1 MEDVVTKIH
10 QILAVETGVRQ
21 KTNRELTD
29 AYHRIQRQPLITGI
43 SRTYRP
49 KDEDGDQLPSETQL
63 VQVQVE
69 RVLPD
74 IAENLGRLFDVVA
87 TKDASNARATADVI
101 VDEVPILRDVPVTTL
116 LFLEKQLLDLRTVL
130 NALPRLDPA
139 ERWTFDES
147 SGVYRSDVAETT
159 RTKKIPRNH
168 IKAPATDKFPAQV
181 EMYHEDVVVGYWA
194 TTKFSGALPASR
206 IATLVDRTDS
216 LLEAV
221 KVAREDANSR
231 DVVDFKIGKDIF
243 DYILEEV

>member
-1 MEDVVTKIH
+1 MEDEVTKIH

-43 SRTYRP
+43 ARTYRP

-69 RVLPD
+69 RVLPT
-74 IAENLGRLFDVVA
+74 IADNLARLFDVVA
-87 TKDASNARATADVI
+87 TKDASNAEARADVV
-101 VDEVPILRDVPVTTL
+101 VDGRTILSLVPVTTL
-116 LFLEKQLLDLRTVL
+116 LFLEKQLTDLRTVL

-139 ERWTFDES
+139 EHWTFDETT
-147 SGVYRSDVAETT
+147 GVYRSDVAETT
-159 RTKKIPRNH
+159 KTKKVPRNH
-168 IKAPATDKFPAQV
+168 VKAEATDKHAAQV
-181 EMYHEDVVVGYWA
+181 EMYHEDIVVGYWA

-206 IATLVDRTDS
+206 IATLVDRTDR

-221 KVAREDANSR
+221 RVAREEANGSE
-231 DVVDFKIGKDIF
+231 VVDLKIGKDIF
-243 DYILEEV
+243 DFILEEV